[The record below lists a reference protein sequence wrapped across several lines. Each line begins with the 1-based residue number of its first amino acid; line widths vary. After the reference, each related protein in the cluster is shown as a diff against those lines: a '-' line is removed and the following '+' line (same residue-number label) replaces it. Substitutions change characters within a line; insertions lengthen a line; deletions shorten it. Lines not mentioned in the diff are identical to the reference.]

1 MAPFQRKSSAASQQN
16 LRPGFPPTAMFRRPS
31 RSPFATC
38 RGADAGRS
46 SMSGFGSAHRA
57 HRLLLRQRAE
67 ARWRCGS
74 RSVTCGVVGD
84 QVTLVAKLASRSRR
98 AEGFRGE
105 EVLDRRELPDA
116 LGCPGRALILE
127 LILVRL
133 TILGVSFD
141 LLAFESR
148 EMAADSSAENI
159 CRTSETNRGSS
170 LAKAGCS
177 EAALAKFISFSPT
190 A

>member
-1 MAPFQRKSSAASQQN
+1 MGTIAPFHLTDKMAHDDLVCPPSVSACDHPA
-16 LRPGFPPTAMFRRPS
+16 RR
-31 RSPFATC
+31 
-38 RGADAGRS
+38 
-46 SMSGFGSAHRA
+46 SA
-57 HRLLLRQRAE
+57 L
-67 ARWRCGS
+67 C
-74 RSVTCGVVGD
+74 
-84 QVTLVAKLASRSRR
+84 AKLASRSRR

-148 EMAADSSAENI
+148 EMAAYFIGRKHTPHFRDKSRKLPGESRMLRGGAGEI
-159 CRTSETNRGSS
+159 HQFLSDRIVKRRLKPKALSDGSS
-170 LAKAGCS
+170 RF
-177 EAALAKFISFSPT
+177 ALLDPNLMMIARTHSLLSLQSC
-190 A
+190 